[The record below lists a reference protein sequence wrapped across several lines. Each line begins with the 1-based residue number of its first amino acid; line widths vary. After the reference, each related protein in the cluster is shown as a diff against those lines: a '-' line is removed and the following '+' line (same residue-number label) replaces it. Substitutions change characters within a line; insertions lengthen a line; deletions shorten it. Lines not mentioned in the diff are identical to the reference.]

1 MGPCDAMHYELL
13 VFVPIFALAVP
24 AWGGGIQTL
33 ETVEVVGQ
41 TDSLIGT
48 ADAASQGTVTAKQ
61 LENRPLLRP
70 GEILEAVPGVIIT
83 QHSGDGKANQYFLRG
98 FNLDHGTDLAV
109 TVAGMPVNL
118 PTNAH
123 GQGYAD
129 LNFLIPELVSRMQY
143 KKGPYYADEGDF
155 SAAGAVRIDY
165 AETLK
170 QGIAEIGVG
179 SWGHRRLLAADSVKA
194 GEGSLLYAAE
204 YFHNDGPWQAPED
217 YRRLNAVLRYSQGSP
232 SNGFNLTAMAYQ
244 GKWDSTDQVPQRALD
259 SGLIGRFGTLDPTDG
274 GETHRY
280 SLSGDW
286 RRTGENGITRA
297 NAYLI
302 DYRLNLFS
310 NFTYFLDNP
319 VRGDQFEQADNR
331 LVAGAAASHAWL
343 GKLAGRD
350 TEHTVGAQFRQDRI
364 RVALYSTEA
373 RQRWATTRDDR
384 VDQSSASLYYQNAT
398 QWTEKFRT
406 LAGLRGDFHHF
417 EVDSSLAANSGKVD
431 DRIFSPK
438 LSFIFGPWAKT
449 EYYLNLGSGFHSNDA
464 RGATITVDPKTLA
477 PADKVTPL
485 VRAKGTEIGL
495 RTAIIPNL
503 QSSLALWRLDID
515 SELLFVGDAGT
526 TEPSRPS
533 RRTGIEWANY
543 WTPMPWLTVDADLAW
558 SRSRFTD
565 PNPAGNHIPG
575 AIEKTASVGV
585 AVEDYGKWFGGLRLR
600 YFGPRALV
608 EDDSVRSKS
617 STLVNA
623 RVGYR
628 FDKRTKMAL
637 DMYNLFDRQV
647 SDIDYYY
654 ASQLRGE
661 AAPVNGIHTHPA
673 EPRSFRLS
681 LTVEY

>member
-1 MGPCDAMHYELL
+1 MRYELFL
-13 VFVPIFALAVP
+13 FLPIVTSFSS
-24 AWGGGIQTL
+24 AWAGGIQTL
-33 ETVEVVGQ
+33 EAVEVVGHAENLVGMSD
-41 TDSLIGT
+41 T
-48 ADAASQGTVTAKQ
+48 ASQGTVTAKQ
-61 LENRPLLRP
+61 IENRPLLRP
-70 GEILEAVPGVIIT
+70 GELLEAVPGVIVT

-118 PTNAH
+118 PTDGH

-129 LNFLIPELVSRMQY
+129 LNFLIPELVTRMQY

-155 SAAGAVRIDY
+155 SAAGAVRVDY

-170 QGIAEIGVG
+170 SGIAEIGAG

-194 GEGSLLYAAE
+194 GAGSLLYAAE
-204 YFHNDGPWQAPED
+204 YFHNDGPWETPED
-217 YRRLNAVLRYSQGSP
+217 YRRLNAVLRYSRGDGR
-232 SNGFNLTAMAYQ
+232 NGFNLTAMAYR
-244 GKWDSTDQVPQRALD
+244 GTWDSTDQVPQRALD
-259 SGLIGRFGTLDPTDG
+259 AGLIGRYGTLDPSDG

-280 SLSGDW
+280 SLSGEW
-286 RRTGENGITRA
+286 RRTGVHGTTRA

-319 VRGDQFEQADNR
+319 VRGDQFAQADDR
-331 LVAGAAASHAWL
+331 LTAGGAVSHAWL

-350 TEHTVGAQFRQDRI
+350 TEHTLGVQFRRDHI
-364 RVALYSTEA
+364 RNVALYNTEA
-373 RQRWATTRDDR
+373 RQRWSTTREDR
-384 VDQSSASLYYQNAT
+384 VDQSSVSLYYQNAT
-398 QWTEKFRT
+398 QWMEKFRT
-406 LAGLRGDFHHF
+406 VAGLRGDFYRF
-417 EVDSSLAANSGKVD
+417 DVASSLAANSGQVD

-438 LSFIFGPWAKT
+438 LSFVFGPWART
-449 EYYLNLGSGFHSNDA
+449 EYYLNLGHGFHSNDA

-477 PADKVTPL
+477 AADKVTPL
-485 VRAKGTEIGL
+485 VRARGSEIGV
-495 RTAIIPNL
+495 RTAFIPNL

-533 RRTGIEWANY
+533 RRVGIEWANY
-543 WTPMPWLTVDADLAW
+543 WTPAPWLTVDADLAW
-558 SRSRFTD
+558 SRARFIDDD
-565 PNPAGNHIPG
+565 PTGNRIPG

-585 AVEDYGKWFGGLRLR
+585 AVENYRNFFGGLRLR

-608 EDDSVRSKS
+608 EDDSVRSSS

-628 FDKRTKMAL
+628 FDKKARLAL
-637 DMYNLFDRQV
+637 EVYNLFDREV

-654 ASQLRGE
+654 TSRLAGE
-661 AAPVNGIHTHPA
+661 AAAGVADIHTHPA

-681 LTVEY
+681 LTLDY